1 MIKTGR
7 YGQVA
12 WDPTG
17 LLTTALPV
25 VISMNGWKLSL
36 KTDYEDVSCFQD
48 PNRVYVPGLKDVSG
62 TLGGYWNSDSV
73 VLFEA
78 ADATSP
84 GMLELTP
91 NTTEPTFLWKGLAY
105 LDADIDAS
113 VKGAP
118 KVSSTFKGAGPWTQ
132 EPTTP

>member
-7 YGQVA
+7 YGEVA

-17 LLTTALPV
+17 VGTGTIPA
-25 VISMNGWKLSL
+25 VISMNGWKLSM

-48 PNRVYVPGLKDVSG
+48 TNKVYVPGMKDVSG
-62 TLGGYWNSDSV
+62 TMGGFWNSDSTV
-73 VLFEA
+73 IF
-78 ADATSP
+78 DATDATAP
-84 GMLELTP
+84 GLLKLTP
-91 NTTEPTFLWKGLAY
+91 NTTEATFFWSGLAY

-132 EPTTP
+132 EPVGP